1 MIVLDGVGDLERLVV
16 MTVITSVEPEVGTLT
31 SSAFMV
37 RLRGAPA

>member
-16 MTVITSVEPEVGTLT
+16 TVITSVVPEVGTSE